1 MLIKNF
7 LNGKIILQTLKGGV
21 FILLEILE
29 KKIEGNTLNGLSLAF
44 IGDAVYEIM
53 VREHLL
59 EHGSLQVKKLHTMAV
74 EMVRAS
80 FQADVFDFLEPIVS
94 EEEKGILHRGRNASA
109 THIPKGANAIEY
121 RKATGVEALFGWLYL
136 EQKSERI
143 RELFKMI
150 LEHSQKEVSN

>member
-1 MLIKNF
+1 M
-7 LNGKIILQTLKGGV
+7 KGGV
-21 FILLEILE
+21 LFLLDISE
-29 KKIEGNTLNGLSLAF
+29 KKIGGNAFNGLSLAF

-59 EHGSLQVKKLHTMAV
+59 EHGSLQVGKLHKMAV

-80 FQADVFDFLEPIVS
+80 FQADVFDFLEPIIT
-94 EEEKGILHRGRNASA
+94 EEECGILHRGRNASA

-136 EQKSERI
+136 EGKNERI
-143 RELFKMI
+143 KELFEMI
-150 LEHSQKEVSN
+150 LAHSKKEVNN

>member
-1 MLIKNF
+1 M
-7 LNGKIILQTLKGGV
+7 
-21 FILLEILE
+21 LEISE
-29 KKIEGNTLNGLSLAF
+29 KKIEGNSLNGLSLAF

-59 EHGSLQVKKLHTMAV
+59 EHGSLQVGKLHKMAV

-80 FQADVFDFLEPIVS
+80 FQSDVFDFLEPILD
-94 EEEKGILHRGRNASA
+94 EAENGILHRGRNASA

-136 EQKSERI
+136 EGRNERI
-143 RELFKMI
+143 RELFEMI
-150 LEHSQKEVSN
+150 LNRSEKEEGV

>member
-1 MLIKNF
+1 MI
-7 LNGKIILQTLKGGV
+7 
-21 FILLEILE
+21 EISE
-29 KKIEGNTLNGLSLAF
+29 KKISGNSLNGLSLAF

-59 EHGSLQVKKLHTMAV
+59 ENGSLQVGKLHKMAV

-80 FQADVFDFLEPIVS
+80 FQADVFDFLEPIVD
-94 EEEKGILHRGRNASA
+94 EAEKGILHRGRNASA

-136 EQKSERI
+136 EQKTERLD
-143 RELFKMI
+143 ELFEMI
-150 LEHSQKEVSN
+150 LEHSKKEENN

>member
-1 MLIKNF
+1 M
-7 LNGKIILQTLKGGV
+7 
-21 FILLEILE
+21 LEIEE
-29 KKIEGNTLNGLSLAF
+29 KKIDGNALNGLSLAF

-59 EHGSLQVKKLHTMAV
+59 EHGSLQVGKLHKMAV

-80 FQADVFDFLEPIVS
+80 FQAEVFDFLEPIVS
-94 EEEKGILHRGRNASA
+94 EAEKGILHRGRNASA

-136 EQKSERI
+136 EGKNERI
-143 RELFKMI
+143 KELFEMV
-150 LEHSQKEVSN
+150 LEHSKKEVSA

>member
-1 MLIKNF
+1 ML
-7 LNGKIILQTLKGGV
+7 
-21 FILLEILE
+21 ESPE
-29 KKIEGNTLNGLSLAF
+29 KKISGNSLNGLSLAF

-59 EHGSLQVKKLHTMAV
+59 EHGSLQVGKLHKMAV

-80 FQADVFDFLEPIVS
+80 FQAAVFDFLEEIAT
-94 EEEKGILHRGRNASA
+94 EEEKTILHRGRNASA

-136 EQKSERI
+136 EKKNDRI
-143 RELFKMI
+143 HEIFDMI
-150 LEHSQKEVSN
+150 LDRFKRG

>member
-1 MLIKNF
+1 M
-7 LNGKIILQTLKGGV
+7 T
-21 FILLEILE
+21 EITE
-29 KKIEGNTLNGLSLAF
+29 KKISGNSLNGLSLAF
-44 IGDAVYEIM
+44 IGDAVYEIL

-59 EHGSLQVKKLHTMAV
+59 EHGSLQVGKLHKMAV

-94 EEEKGILHRGRNASA
+94 EEENGILHRGRNASA

-136 EQKSERI
+136 EQKNERI
-143 RELFKMI
+143 NELFEMV
-150 LEHSQKEVSN
+150 LEHSKKEEKV

>member
-1 MLIKNF
+1 MF
-7 LNGKIILQTLKGGV
+7 LLD
-21 FILLEILE
+21 FEE
-29 KKIEGNTLNGLSLAF
+29 KKIEGNALNGLSLAF

-80 FQADVFDFLEPIVS
+80 FQADVFDFLEPIVD
-94 EEEKGILHRGRNASA
+94 EAEKSILHRGRNASA
-109 THIPKGANAIEY
+109 THIPHGANAIEY

-136 EQKSERI
+136 EKKNERI
-143 RELFKMI
+143 KELFEMI
-150 LEHSQKEVSN
+150 LEHSKKEVSV

>member
-1 MLIKNF
+1 M
-7 LNGKIILQTLKGGV
+7 
-21 FILLEILE
+21 LEITE
-29 KKIEGNTLNGLSLAF
+29 KKISANALNGLSLAF

-80 FQADVFDFLEPIVS
+80 FQADVFDFLEPIVD
-94 EEEKGILHRGRNASA
+94 ETENGILHRGRNASA

-136 EQKSERI
+136 ENKQNRLK
-143 RELFKMI
+143 ELFEMI
-150 LEHSQKEVSN
+150 LNRSQEEVSI

>member
-1 MLIKNF
+1 MVKYFQIF
-7 LNGKIILQTLKGGV
+7 LKGGGFV
-21 FILLEILE
+21 LLEIKE
-29 KKIEGNTLNGLSLAF
+29 KKISGNALNGLSLAF

-59 EHGSLQVKKLHTMAV
+59 EHGSLQVGKLHKMAV

-80 FQADVFDFLEPIVS
+80 FQADVFDFLEPILT
-94 EEEKGILHRGRNASA
+94 EEENSILHRGRNATA

-136 EQKSERI
+136 EQKTERI
-143 RELFKMI
+143 RELFEMI
-150 LEHSQKEVSN
+150 LEHSKKEETI